1 MKNSKW
7 STKSTYSST
16 VHVVL
21 FVSRNKDNFN
31 FPEFKER
38 RKAFI
43 TELPADS
50 EILQHEF
57 EAFVNAGEVG
67 ERSRMY
73 YSVNA
78 RDMKKTYTD
87 LLHFLIDNPGF
98 NLCSIQSKLAGIAMK
113 KENATEEKWMYDFD
127 IDSDE
132 DGKKFALDILRAA
145 KLDSEEPIEVE
156 VHRTPGGYHFICSR
170 PFDSREIYSRWDTNL
185 ITLMRDGMYLYSW
198 KNREE

>member
-7 STKSTYSST
+7 ATKSTYSST

-21 FVSRNKDNFN
+21 FVSRHKDNFN
-31 FPEFKER
+31 CPGYKER

-43 TELPADS
+43 TELPAHS

-78 RDMKKTYTD
+78 RDMEKTYTQ
-87 LLHFLIDNPGF
+87 LLHFLIDNPDF
-98 NLCSIQSKLAGIAMK
+98 NLCSIQSKLAGIAMN

-127 IDSDE
+127 IDSNE
-132 DGKKFALDILRAA
+132 DANKFTLDILRAA
-145 KLDSEEPIEVE
+145 KLDSEKPIEIE
-156 VHRTPGGYHFICSR
+156 QYRTPGGYHFICSR
-170 PFDSREIYSRWDTNL
+170 PFDAREIYSRWDTDFVTL
-185 ITLMRDGMYLYSW
+185 IRDGMYLYTW
-198 KNREE
+198 NDKED